1 MISRIIEMMGPVIWP
16 LFCVNGQ
23 SAGSERADE
32 KPPTEPEAWLPSP
45 I

>member
-1 MISRIIEMMGPVIWP
+1 MMGPVIRP
-16 LFCVNGQ
+16 LFCVSGQQSGQ

-32 KPPTEPEAWLPSP
+32 KPPTEPEAWLSGP